1 MNHKLYIRGFVYFLL
16 LVISVA
22 CSPKST
28 QAPLAN
34 TLPPPTNTVPP
45 PTDTLVPP
53 TVTPLPPTD
62 TPAPPTE
69 TPLPPTNTPTPTPAG
84 FVNQLI
90 YDIPEMYSVT
100 VQTAEFPEGSAFQ
113 LPGTKLDN
121 LPMYI
126 FYPPGWQGGELL
138 PAVILPNTW
147 DLDREDDWPI
157 AGIGSISNF
166 ESWGRMIAAN
176 GLIAIAYETK
186 NPNDLDALVK
196 YIQESGSEYGIDAT
210 RLGLFG
216 TSGNGWLVGSFSNQE
231 NREYIKFVVYFYSGV
246 EFVDSPWYQGTID
259 TCKQFGCYFAELPEV
274 SKLRSDLPTFLVLAT
289 MDYPS
294 NRADSDYYLQKAS
307 EQGVPMTVVKFENA
321 VHGFDF
327 KAITQSQAL
336 RDKGSEI
343 IQQAIDFMK
352 AHAFAP

>member
-1 MNHKLYIRGFVYFLL
+1 MNHKLYIQGFVYFLL
-16 LVISVA
+16 LVILVA
-22 CSPKST
+22 CSPEST

-53 TVTPLPPTD
+53 TVTPLPPPD

-69 TPLPPTNTPTPTPAG
+69 THLPPTNTPTPTPAG

-100 VQTAEFPEGSAFQ
+100 VQAAEFPELSALQ
-113 LPGTKLDN
+113 LPGTQPDT

-126 FYPPGWQGGELL
+126 FYPPDWQGGELL

-147 DLDREDDWPI
+147 DLDRKGAWPI
-157 AGIGSISNF
+157 STIGLLSSY
-166 ESWGRMIAAN
+166 ESWGREFAAN

-196 YIQESGSEYGIDAT
+196 YIQDKGSEHGIDASS
-210 RLGLFG
+210 LGLFG
-216 TSGNGWLVGSFSNQE
+216 VSSNTPLVGSFAYQE
-231 NREYIKFVVYFYSGV
+231 EREFIKYAVFFYGNPLLVGSPLYSLGV
-246 EFVDSPWYQGTID
+246 SICQAV
-259 TCKQFGCYFAELPEV
+259 GCYFEELPEV
-274 SKLRSDLPTFLVLAT
+274 TQLRLDLPIFVVRTGQDSPENL
-289 MDYPS
+289 
-294 NRADSDYYLQKAS
+294 RDSDYFIQKA
-307 EQGVPMTVVKFENA
+307 EQQGVPMTLVRFDEGS
-321 VHGFDF
+321 HGFDG
-327 KAITQSQAL
+327 
-336 RDKGSEI
+336 KGVSFGDVKTKGIEI

-352 AHAFAP
+352 AHAFTP

>member
-16 LVISVA
+16 LSISVA
-22 CSPKST
+22 CSPKIT

-147 DLDREDDWPI
+147 DLDREGDWPVS
-157 AGIGSISNF
+157 GIGLISSY
-166 ESWGRMIAAN
+166 ESYGRVFAAN

-196 YIQESGSEYGIDAT
+196 YIQESGSEYGIDAAN
-210 RLGLFG
+210 LGLFAG
-216 TSGNGWLVGSFSNQE
+216 SSNAVLMGSYVYQEEREFIKYAVFFYGNPVLA
-231 NREYIKFVVYFYSGV
+231 
-246 EFVDSPWYQGTID
+246 DSPLFSMAVD
-259 TCKQFGCYFAELPEV
+259 VCQFIGCYFKELPEV
-274 SKLRSDLPTFLVLAT
+274 TQLRLDLPIFVVRTGQDSPENL
-289 MDYPS
+289 
-294 NRADSDYYLQKAS
+294 RDSDYFIQQA
-307 EQGVPMTVVKFENA
+307 EQQGVPMTLVRFDEGS
-321 VHGFDF
+321 HGFDG
-327 KAITQSQAL
+327 
-336 RDKGSEI
+336 KGVSFGDVKTKGIEI

-352 AHAFAP
+352 AHAFTP